1 MSSSFLE
8 RRNWPI
14 TMMVLP
20 ALLVTPANGQTERRL
35 EVDMTVLASPNPML
49 LTGTER
55 QAVMFELAASPGIT
69 ITSPTGSTF
78 DVGGTIRRREYSRR
92 YGHYLLGDFRAEG
105 RYRDSE
111 YLSLGAWAGFN
122 RSLAIDLLAS
132 SDDAAGDPRGI
143 RNSWFAGADAAWRPN
158 ALTIIMPEIRFER
171 AVYADSILL
180 RNASALT
187 MSLAYSRRIDPRTS
201 IGLRAR
207 ETMNDVTG
215 MAGMNSAALF
225 ATLNRGLGP
234 RARLLVELGVERAGR
249 QIEWLEQ
256 EKIRRPGRIL
266 LAGRVDLCRE
276 PAERSQALSGCLS
289 ATLNSEVSGFGGLRR
304 DGAISISLVKPLG
317 EKFALRA
324 VSEYRRSTL
333 MGGSLTVPI
342 LQGRNDTNTDAI
354 RNVVMLDWK
363 IRPKITLTGSIQ
375 YLRRQLINGQ
385 RIGSGFVG
393 IQLRTQIG
401 RSK

>member
-1 MSSSFLE
+1 
-8 RRNWPI
+8 
-14 TMMVLP
+14 
-20 ALLVTPANGQTERRL
+20 
-35 EVDMTVLASPNPML
+35 
-49 LTGTER
+49 
-55 QAVMFELAASPGIT
+55 
-69 ITSPTGSTF
+69 
-78 DVGGTIRRREYSRR
+78 
-92 YGHYLLGDFRAEG
+92 
-105 RYRDSE
+105 
-111 YLSLGAWAGFN
+111 
-122 RSLAIDLLAS
+122 
-132 SDDAAGDPRGI
+132 
-143 RNSWFAGADAAWRPN
+143 
-158 ALTIIMPEIRFER
+158 
-171 AVYADSILL
+171 
-180 RNASALT
+180 LT

-207 ETMNDVTG
+207 DTMNDVTG